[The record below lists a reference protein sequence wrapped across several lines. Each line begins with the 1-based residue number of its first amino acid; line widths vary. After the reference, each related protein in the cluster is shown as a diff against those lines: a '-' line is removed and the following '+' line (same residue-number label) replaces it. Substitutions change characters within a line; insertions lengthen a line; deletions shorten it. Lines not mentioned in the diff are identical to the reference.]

1 MNTYDKVTDP
11 DLLASLS
18 FDNGYKEPDEYE
30 IVTDRT
36 LLSSLE
42 DRFSLEIDSVRNQ
55 ELRDLVD
62 PQPEDPKTWADWI
75 SPLLEVGSAMAVVGP
90 ATTKGAAL
98 GTPFGPVGIAA
109 GGLAA
114 GVAASSAVVYASR
127 FAGEGA
133 EALIEGR
140 EFNPDKAMQEAMDAA
155 QTDALFSTAFGVAF
169 PAVSKSYGAG
179 KTLLKNKSML
189 SEAQKKVIV
198 ELQQKLKTY
207 NASLLPSMVKPDSKV
222 AEVLT
227 SIAKVSQVTKSTV
240 NKYLDSYGTY
250 MGDQTEQL
258 LLKFK
263 AGGPTKQGEL
273 LQGLI
278 AQTDQALR
286 EIVDPLYKNID
297 ALGKRVTVRAE
308 EDAVDLAGQLKT
320 RYRAKTTY
328 NKKGEPIE
336 NFEYPTSGT
345 KKAVEYLETL
355 PNDLN
360 FFEAHKRLSDV
371 KARLSK
377 ATTSTTQDPDRIRVL
392 GATAD
397 LLKDSMDD
405 AAERLSPALKKEY
418 KEVTEMYSKG
428 KAVVTGTYLKKAL
441 EVNDPVEIGAMLTS
455 DGLTYGIKEI
465 KQLKKLAAEYKA
477 KLPKDSK
484 IKGLDVDPME
494 GIRKGFLAQILKV
507 GPEESIQSFQRLR
520 TKLSDPRFKET
531 FDALF
536 EGTSSK
542 KKIDSLFEELA
553 ILERVQSGGAGFQ
566 LAVAG
571 REYGAVSNP
580 KVGILFRSFIPSF
593 LANRAIA
600 SKNID
605 KVINLIKT
613 AKTTSNKGIPLP
625 KGYEARLQ
633 QLLTG
638 QKVGLGLGALANES
652 N

>member
-1 MNTYDKVTDP
+1 
-11 DLLASLS
+11 
-18 FDNGYKEPDEYE
+18 
-30 IVTDRT
+30 
-36 LLSSLE
+36 
-42 DRFSLEIDSVRNQ
+42 
-55 ELRDLVD
+55 
-62 PQPEDPKTWADWI
+62 
-75 SPLLEVGSAMAVVGP
+75 
-90 ATTKGAAL
+90 
-98 GTPFGPVGIAA
+98 
-109 GGLAA
+109 
-114 GVAASSAVVYASR
+114 
-127 FAGEGA
+127 
-133 EALIEGR
+133 
-140 EFNPDKAMQEAMDAA
+140 
-155 QTDALFSTAFGVAF
+155 
-169 PAVSKSYGAG
+169 
-179 KTLLKNKSML
+179 ML

-278 AQTDQALR
+278 TQTDQALR

-494 GIRKGFLAQILKV
+494 GIRKGFLAQILRV
-507 GPEESIQSFQRLR
+507 GPEESIQSFQKLR
-520 TKLSDPRFKET
+520 TQLNDPRFKET